1 MKPYLFLAAI
11 ILQICTVTT
20 AAWGQMYTRILSP
33 AYGQCVTGPDVR
45 VQFEAGG
52 VTLAPGGYNLH
63 IKLNDEPFHVKYRGN
78 YAHVFKNVPTGTHTV
93 RMYLANSLHEAVPG
107 TLSTVTFSVAHGDHK
122 NVIAPGQPYLT
133 WNLPQGEYLGA
144 DATDITLDFLL
155 TNASLSPG
163 GLQVAY
169 YVNGRRFLI
178 QDNCWRRHITN
189 LEPGLHRIQIELQD
203 ANGDLIPGP
212 FNSGERIIAVSPHTN
227 IPSTPVSADAY
238 WNAPRI
244 QSLPGRATMG
254 GTRPVVLRQLTET
267 ERQRQQSLI
276 INRGGE
282 RIRPD
287 GSAIS
292 EDITPGRTTDLDRP
306 ALTSDAVGFTVRE
319 GGVPDADP
327 PTDLDAAESDN
338 VVRGSVSVRR
348 DEADDDADDD
358 DDDDAPA
365 TESSSARGQSTG
377 RSGTASP
384 ASTTRDS
391 SSAATTETDD
401 DDDATTA
408 PSIRRRADGTVVP
421 VEGTTETMRL
431 SDRPTLRQSDTDT
444 TRTVT
449 GSAITTGSAVTTG
462 SAATSGRPTTGTQ
475 RRTDRATT
483 PTTNAAPVVTGA
495 TPEPAAPLTGPAATT
510 STPAND
516 VATGAPDPASEAT
529 DDADNSE
536 APAPRQRRSEDVD
549 DNNGTTERTVRDRAP
564 RRELPA
570 DAEEGRSTRGRR
582 DRDGERAGR
591 RSGSRDAN
599 TTREGYRPPV
609 APDSDQ

>member
-33 AYGQCVTGPDVR
+33 VYGQCVTGPDVR

-93 RMYLANSLHEAVPG
+93 RMYLANSIHEAVPG

-122 NVIAPGQPYLT
+122 NVISPGQPYLT

-155 TNASLSPG
+155 SNATLSPG

-189 LEPGLHRIQIELQD
+189 LEPGLHRIKIELQD

-238 WNAPRI
+238 WNAPRL
-244 QSLPGRATMG
+244 QSIPGRATMG

-287 GSAIS
+287 GSTIS
-292 EDITPGRTTDLDRP
+292 EDITPGRATDLDRP
-306 ALTSDAVGFTVRE
+306 ALTSDVVGFTVRE
-319 GGVPDADP
+319 GGVPDADSS
-327 PTDLDAAESDN
+327 TDLDAVESDN

-348 DEADDDADDD
+348 DETDDADDD
-358 DDDDAPA
+358 DDDDAPTREA
-365 TESSSARGQSTG
+365 TSVRSQSAGP
-377 RSGTASP
+377 SGTASP
-384 ASTTRDS
+384 ATTTRDS
-391 SSAATTETDD
+391 SSVTTSETED

-421 VEGTTETMRL
+421 VEGTTETLRL
-431 SDRPTLRQSDTDT
+431 SDRPTLRQSDIDT

-449 GSAITTGSAVTTG
+449 GSAITTASAVTTG
-462 SAATSGRPTTGTQ
+462 SAVSNGRITTETQ

-483 PTTNAAPVVTGA
+483 PTTTGAPVVTGA
-495 TPEPAAPLTGPAATT
+495 TPEPAVPLTG
-510 STPAND
+510 TPAND
-516 VATGAPDPASEAT
+516 IATESSEPST
-529 DDADNSE
+529 ETTDDDADTDQAAE
-536 APAPRQRRSEDVD
+536 PALQQQRSEDAD
-549 DNNGTTERTVRDRAP
+549 DTNGTTERTVRDRAP
-564 RRELPA
+564 RRELPS

-582 DRDGERAGR
+582 DRDEERGSR
-591 RSGSRDAN
+591 RGGSRDAN

-609 APDSDQ
+609 SPDSDQ